1 MPRCPNGTRKNKKTG
16 VCEGKVEKAPK
27 TTLKTKEPRKTRES
41 KPKKTAEKANS
52 EAKIV
57 DIANIVDKNYDGYV
71 SDKMLKNGWED
82 KLNRFIQLKKNK
94 FQEGDIVFVGSTYE
108 TRQEYGFRK
117 IYKKDNQFKTLE
129 NQNGF
134 DLIKKSPGLVPFHQ
148 YSNALNTLKRNYLK
162 PVDEYDDE
170 DKHFAVLFFGGDPYL
185 SEQDL
190 DEMITSSS

>member
-1 MPRCPNGTRKNKKTG
+1 MPKTKCPNGTRKNKKTG
-16 VCEGKVEKAPK
+16 VCEGIQKT
-27 TTLKTKEPRKTRES
+27 TTLKTKEPKKAREPRKTKE
-41 KPKKTAEKANS
+41 PKNS

-57 DIANIVDKNYDGYV
+57 DVANLVDKNYDGYV

-82 KLNRFIQLKKNK
+82 KLNRFIQVKKNK
-94 FQEGDIVFVGSTYE
+94 FQEGDIIFVGSTYE

-134 DLIKKSPGLVPFHQ
+134 DLITKSPGLVPFHQ
-148 YSNALNTLKRNYLK
+148 YSKALNTLKQNYLK
-162 PVDEYDDE
+162 PVDEYDDD

-190 DEMITSSS
+190 DEMITPSSTS